1 MKIKESFF
9 SFFLLIYLIFK
20 FNTFRTKL
28 MNERKQFELEKEKKS
43 LEVER
48 LKFEEYKKT
57 FQLELQMER

>member
-1 MKIKESFF
+1 
-9 SFFLLIYLIFK
+9 
-20 FNTFRTKL
+20 

-48 LKFEEYKKT
+48 QKFEEYKKT